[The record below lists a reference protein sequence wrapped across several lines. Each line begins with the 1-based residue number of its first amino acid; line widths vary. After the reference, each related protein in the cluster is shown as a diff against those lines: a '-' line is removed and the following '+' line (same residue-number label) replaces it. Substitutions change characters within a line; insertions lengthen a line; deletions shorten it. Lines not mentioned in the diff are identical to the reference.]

1 MRESTFRK
9 VLRSRHRLYLRCST
23 KIQKATG
30 SQFLTLRSARQH
42 GDETQGRQQ
51 DRWQGWQREQRDDLT
66 LSEVGHLLWGRR
78 ALVISCALLFLAAAL
93 LYGLAREP
101 AYTAEATLS
110 LRSDEGV
117 GTVGNFDE
125 DPSRLRDSA
134 AMSGLTEEAAR
145 RAGWEA
151 GAHDFNERLE
161 WEQVNNQEA
170 KVRFTASTPEEAAR
184 AANAYAE
191 TFAQRVKKLQGRPAG
206 GVVAMMVEVGNAAQP
221 PDRPSGPNM
230 FLLALA
236 AGTAGL
242 LVGGIGALV
251 LESRARRW
259 RGSKDAELTLRA
271 PVLGVIPYYPADP
284 LEDVSFHDG
293 DTR

>member
-1 MRESTFRK
+1 MPKLERYSCK
-9 VLRSRHRLYLRCST
+9 VLRSRHPRYLRCST

-42 GDETQGRQQ
+42 YEAQGQPQ

-66 LSEVGHLLWGRR
+66 LSEVGHLLWERR
-78 ALVISCALLFLAAAL
+78 VLVISCALLFFAVAL
-93 LYGLAREP
+93 LYGLTREP

-110 LRSDEGV
+110 MRLDEGA

-134 AMSGLTEEAAR
+134 AMSNLTEEAAR

-151 GAHDFNERLE
+151 GARDFNERLE
-161 WEQVNNQEA
+161 WEQVNNQRA

-191 TFAQRVKKLQGRPAG
+191 TFAQRARKLEGRPAG
-206 GVVAMMVEVGNAAQP
+206 GAVAMGVEVEKASEP
-221 PDRPSGPNM
+221 PDR
-230 FLLALA
+230 A
-236 AGTAGL
+236 
-242 LVGGIGALV
+242 
-251 LESRARRW
+251 
-259 RGSKDAELTLRA
+259 
-271 PVLGVIPYYPADP
+271 
-284 LEDVSFHDG
+284 
-293 DTR
+293 

>member
-1 MRESTFRK
+1 
-9 VLRSRHRLYLRCST
+9 V
-23 KIQKATG
+23 
-30 SQFLTLRSARQH
+30 
-42 GDETQGRQQ
+42 
-51 DRWQGWQREQRDDLT
+51 
-66 LSEVGHLLWGRR
+66 
-78 ALVISCALLFLAAAL
+78 LVISCALLFLAVAL
-93 LYGLAREP
+93 LYGLTREP

-117 GTVGNFDE
+117 GTAGNFDE

-134 AMSGLTEEAAR
+134 AMSGLADEAAR

-151 GAHDFNERLE
+151 GVGDFNERLE

-170 KVRFTASTPEEAAR
+170 KVRFTASTPEGATR

-191 TFAQRVKKLQGRPAG
+191 TFAQRVRKLEGRPAG
-206 GVVAMMVEVGNAAQP
+206 GAVAMGVEVKEAAEP

-236 AGTAGL
+236 AGTGGL
-242 LVGGIGALV
+242 LVGGVGALV

-271 PVLGVIPYYPADP
+271 PVLGVIPYYPTEP
-284 LEDVSFHDG
+284 LEDFSSQDG
-293 DTR
+293 GKR

>member
-1 MRESTFRK
+1 M
-9 VLRSRHRLYLRCST
+9 
-23 KIQKATG
+23 
-30 SQFLTLRSARQH
+30 TLRSARQH

-110 LRSDEGV
+110 MRPDGGG

-151 GAHDFNERLE
+151 GANDFNERLE

-206 GVVAMMVEVGNAAQP
+206 GVVGMMVEVRDAAQP

-271 PVLGVIPYYPADP
+271 PVLGVIPYSPADP

>member
-1 MRESTFRK
+1 
-9 VLRSRHRLYLRCST
+9 
-23 KIQKATG
+23 
-30 SQFLTLRSARQH
+30 LTLRSARQH
-42 GDETQGRQQ
+42 GDEAQGRQQ

-66 LSEVGHLLWGRR
+66 LSEAGHLLWERR
-78 ALVISCALLFLAAAL
+78 VLVISCALVFLAVAL
-93 LYGLAREP
+93 LYGVTREP

-110 LRSDEGV
+110 MRPDGGV

-134 AMSGLTEEAAR
+134 AMSGLNEEAAR

-151 GAHDFNERLE
+151 GAQDFNERLE

-191 TFAQRVKKLQGRPAG
+191 TFAQRVKKLEGRPAG
-206 GVVAMMVEVGNAAQP
+206 GVVAMGVEVREPAQP

-230 FLLALA
+230 VLLALA

-259 RGSKDAELTLRA
+259 GGSKDAELTLRA
-271 PVLGVIPYYPADP
+271 PVLAVIPYYPADP
-284 LEDVSFHDG
+284 LEDVSSQDG
-293 DTR
+293 GMR